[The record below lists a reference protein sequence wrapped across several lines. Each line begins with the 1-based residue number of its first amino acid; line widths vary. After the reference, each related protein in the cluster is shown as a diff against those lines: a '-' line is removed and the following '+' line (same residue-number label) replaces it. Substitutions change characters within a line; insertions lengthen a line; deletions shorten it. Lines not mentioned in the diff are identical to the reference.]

1 MQVGRGAKP
10 TTRTGNSFFD
20 ALQSISRAFDI
31 SNGLPRLVL
40 VTPMKFDMLSTF
52 KTAKEARERGFNYAS
67 NLGADLQRAEVY
79 VVNVARDA
87 PKFARDFA
95 QAFLLGIKGNLLAF
109 TSEPVTALTDP
120 PVSVQIFG
128 GFIDY
133 GGVKAPMQMRLAVD
147 KTGSLVNSW
156 VEISIDRPTA
166 TPLSGKSVCKNDQM
180 ESCEIRGDG
189 KGFSQSWVIEQSAT
203 PKFDPSLPFS
213 GLRYFE
219 FSTKAEGVAGRFYDP
234 IVVINGQKE
243 LTFDL
248 ARTSKIRF

>member
-1 MQVGRGAKP
+1 MK
-10 TTRTGNSFFD
+10 SD
-20 ALQSISRAFDI
+20 ALGSLK
-31 SNGLPRLVL
+31 N
-40 VTPMKFDMLSTF
+40 
-52 KTAKEARERGFNYAS
+52 AKEARERGFSYAS
-67 NLGADLQRAEVY
+67 NTNADLQRAEVY
-79 VVNVARDA
+79 VVNVSREAS
-87 PKFARDFA
+87 KFARDFT

-109 TSEPVTALTDP
+109 TSEPVTSVSDP
-120 PVSVQIFG
+120 PVAVQIFG

-180 ESCEIRGDG
+180 ESCEIKGDG
-189 KGFSQSWVIEQSAT
+189 KGFSQSWVADQSPT

-219 FSTKAEGVAGRFYDP
+219 FSSRADGVKGRFYDP

-248 ARTSKIRF
+248 ARTPKIRF